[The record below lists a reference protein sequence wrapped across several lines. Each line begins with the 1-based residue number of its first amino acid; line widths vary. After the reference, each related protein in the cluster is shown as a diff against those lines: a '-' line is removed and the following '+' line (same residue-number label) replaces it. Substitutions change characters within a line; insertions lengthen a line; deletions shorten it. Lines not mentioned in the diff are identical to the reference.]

1 MKSPKTIKA
10 YTISKTS
17 LYYSQQI
24 VSLSISMLISKYYS
38 VILYIQLLY
47 ICDYTFV
54 RLIYWASLF
63 GHNCPRCPLTFID
76 MLNPKFGRTFSFIQN
91 SRLHCQVWTL
101 YSPRKLEDFLKFLT
115 QIIWICFEYFL
126 VPNRFH
132 HITH

>member
-54 RLIYWASLF
+54 RLIY
-63 GHNCPRCPLTFID
+63 
-76 MLNPKFGRTFSFIQN
+76 
-91 SRLHCQVWTL
+91 
-101 YSPRKLEDFLKFLT
+101 
-115 QIIWICFEYFL
+115 
-126 VPNRFH
+126 
-132 HITH
+132 